1 MGHMNRTED
10 RNHKTDSKDAQT
22 ATEKIQYTSTVEVPS
37 ELDKEERHSNTV
49 KPQLR
54 SLPSDSTRR
63 WQKAR
68 SFSTEFRRTRIAAL
82 EP

>member
-10 RNHKTDSKDAQT
+10 RNHMIDSKDAQT

-37 ELDKEERHSNTV
+37 ELDIEGRHSNTV

-54 SLPSDSTRR
+54 SLHSDSTCR
-63 WQKAR
+63 WRKAG
-68 SFSTEFRRTRIAAL
+68 SFSMEFRRTRIAAL